1 MRIPVY
7 QKTLMSFLSLII
19 LLLVVNTIVTPSVSA
34 QDEPALIIEI
44 YDSNDWN
51 ESAGTIVFE
60 KRNYDITVST
70 ENESV
75 ILGVNITLL
84 GRTYLT
90 SITEPFIT
98 VESPRF
104 DESDSFIITAT
115 KEGYLPDSV
124 EVTVLKGELSIIAD
138 RGTVEEKKE
147 FQVTVKDQDDTPV
160 EGALVYVTEDATP
173 ILTDLQGIAYVHAP
187 EVETITTETIQVIK
201 SGYLPGS
208 TIIRVENVEGSIFDL
223 SESRFLQI
231 LPILIAVLVVIFA
244 IVYVFLRQKR
254 TPKIPHQ
261 AKGDKS
267 TDDPRMYHQEKQKQW
282 FKNGSEAYPAT
293 EKRDLSVST
302 LEPRV
307 EEIRIPTQA
316 KKKETTYLS
325 EEKEPEQTSDDQ
337 KKQQD
342 EWFKGQDYM
351 RYKLD
356 ELTGKIDQKTDGK
369 WFEGEHGSKYKVDET
384 LKKNVKKKKTDENDN
399 K

>member
-1 MRIPVY
+1 M
-7 QKTLMSFLSLII
+7 
-19 LLLVVNTIVTPSVSA
+19 VVNTIFTPSVSA

-44 YDSNDWN
+44 YDSNNWN
-51 ESAGTIVFE
+51 ESAGTILFE

-70 ENESV
+70 EDESV

-84 GRTYLT
+84 GKTHLT
-90 SITEPFIT
+90 SLTEPFIT

-124 EVTVLKGELSIIAD
+124 EVTVLKGELSIITD

-147 FQVTVKDQDDTPV
+147 FQVTVRDQDNAPV
-160 EGALVYVTEDATP
+160 EGAFVYITEDATP
-173 ILTDLQGIAYVHAP
+173 ILTDLQGIAYVLAP
-187 EVETITTETIQVIK
+187 DVETITTETIQVIK

-223 SESRFLQI
+223 TESRFLQI
-231 LPILIAVLVVIFA
+231 LPILIAILVVIFA

-254 TPKIPHQ
+254 TPKIPNQ
-261 AKGDKS
+261 GKGVES
-267 TDDPRMYHQEKQKQW
+267 PVDPRTYHQDKQKQR
-282 FKNGSEAYPAT
+282 FKNEPMVYPEA
-293 EKRDLSVST
+293 EKRDRSASS

-325 EEKEPEQTSDDQ
+325 DEKEPEQNSDEQ

-384 LKKNVKKKKTDENDN
+384 LKKNVKKKKTDANDN